1 MEEILAKLLTSS
13 EREFYNYLKTQEI
26 QETQIYKQ
34 MSETIALTE
43 LVKAKREVLE
53 LMSSKFFEERRR
65 LEKIALNSLD
75 MAIENGELELA
86 NIALELINNIYE
98 GKYLYK
104 NITFN
109 WGEEYG

>member
-26 QETQIYKQ
+26 EETEIYQK

-53 LMSSKFFEERRR
+53 LMSSKFFEERKR
-65 LEKIALNSLD
+65 LEQIALNSLD

-86 NIALELINNIYE
+86 NIVLDFINSIYE

>member
-26 QETQIYKQ
+26 EETKIYQE

-53 LMSSKFFEERRR
+53 LMSSKFFEERKR
-65 LEKIALNSLD
+65 LEQIALNSLD
-75 MAIENGELELA
+75 FAIKQGNLELA
-86 NIALELINNIYE
+86 NIALNLINTVYE
-98 GKYLYK
+98 SKYSDK
-104 NITFN
+104 NIM
-109 WGEEYG
+109 Y